1 MAPKSE
7 QAERTKT
14 KILSA
19 VYEIVRREGPQGIS
33 ANKIVTT
40 AKISKGGL
48 FHHFPQIEDLYLYM
62 LDDLIR
68 QMDEGLVP
76 RDFPSLEKF
85 IGHTTDF
92 LILWMDQ
99 APEIMSALYHFLS
112 QSLHNPKYQERLKTM
127 VESSFAGWAEKL
139 SAYFTPALSKTKMQ
153 ELVRLVDMYFS
164 GLGLHYLIFKDPK
177 FYRRLSKDF
186 ARMLQVQFTGPAPG
200 SPVQL
205 RPNRR
210 TS

>member
-1 MAPKSE
+1 MPTKIQ
-7 QAERTKT
+7 QAERTKR

-33 ANKIVTT
+33 ANKIVAT
-40 AKISKGGL
+40 AKISKGGM

-62 LDDLIR
+62 LDDMIR

-76 RDFPSLEKF
+76 EDFPSLEKF
-85 IGHTTDF
+85 IAHSTDF

-99 APEIMSALYHFLS
+99 SPEIMSALYYFLS

-127 VESSFAGWAEKL
+127 VESSFTGWAEKL
-139 SAYFTPALSKTKMQ
+139 SGYFTPALSKTKMQ

-186 ARMLQVQFTGPAPG
+186 AKMLRAQFARPGPETPAH
-200 SPVQL
+200 
-205 RPNRR
+205 
-210 TS
+210 